1 MSKVDIISRETVFDD
16 FFKIEA
22 AMVRYQRFDGQMSPP
37 VRRLNFVR
45 GDSVA
50 AVLYDERGGSV
61 ILVNQFKYPTCMH
74 GSGWITELVAGI
86 VSDDEDPASAIRRE
100 ILEETGYRVES
111 LEHLTTFYVSPGGS
125 SERVWLYLA
134 LVDAASKIG
143 AGGGIPSEGED
154 IEVIEMSLPEAWQ
167 AVQQGR
173 IADAKTVVGLMWLA
187 ASRNSSWTP

>member
-1 MSKVDIISRETVFDD
+1 MLKVDILSRRIVFED

-22 AMVRYQRFDGQMSPP
+22 AMVQYERFDGHMSPP

-61 ILVNQFKYPTCMH
+61 ILVNQFKYPTCTH
-74 GSGWITELVAGI
+74 GSGWITELVAGT

-100 ILEETGYRVES
+100 ILEEAGYRVDS
-111 LEHLTTFYVSPGGS
+111 LELLTTFYVSPGGS

-134 LVDAASKIG
+134 LVDATSKIG

-154 IEVIEMSLPEAWQ
+154 IEVIEMSLPETWQ

-173 IADAKTVVGLMWLA
+173 IVDAKTVVGLMWLA
-187 ASRNSSWTP
+187 ASRDPSWRP